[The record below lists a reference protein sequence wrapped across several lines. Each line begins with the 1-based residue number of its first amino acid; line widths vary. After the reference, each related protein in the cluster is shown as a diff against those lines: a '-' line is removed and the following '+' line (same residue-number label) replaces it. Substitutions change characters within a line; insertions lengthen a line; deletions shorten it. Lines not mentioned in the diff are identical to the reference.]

1 MTRNRKPAHLEY
13 AGGKSP
19 RQRIWEKI
27 RAYNAGQAEPFTAT
41 RLIGDLPGT
50 IAKDT
55 TRTYIKALVAGGYL
69 EAVGNFY
76 RLIKDNGVE
85 APRIKKDGSPV
96 TQGRVQEN
104 LWRTLRAL
112 AHPVTYLELAAM
124 ATTDEHPVAPSFARD
139 YLGNL
144 DKAGYLLKRDGKK
157 YQLKPAMN
165 TGPRPPMVQRISQ
178 IYDPNL
184 GKVVWSKG
192 GDDE

>member
-1 MTRNRKPAHLEY
+1 MSINNRKPVHLEY

-19 RQRIWEKI
+19 RQQIWEKI
-27 RAYNAGQAEPFTAT
+27 RSYQGKTFT
-41 RLIGDLPGT
+41 RLYLIGDLPGT

-55 TRTYIKALVAGGYL
+55 TKTYVKSLVAAGYL
-69 EAVGNFY
+69 EVREGPLY
-76 RLIKDNGVE
+76 RLAKDNGVE
-85 APRIKKDGSPV
+85 APRIRVDGSPV
-96 TQGRVQEN
+96 TQGRAQEN
-104 LWRTLRAL
+104 LWRTLRTL

-144 DKAGYLLKRDGKK
+144 DKAGYLLQREGKK